1 MVHCGWWHLRYYW
14 KCRSRHSKQY
24 RDRHWWSGFEWYRE
38 FAPGKS
44 NKYLSVPPTALLTRA
59 FQLLVIPASMEIVTA
74 KTRAYAQGCTGIF
87 NGVMAIVGLIAGIFP
102 SGSSLVTKLILIPC
116 SR

>member
-1 MVHCGWWHLRYYW
+1 
-14 KCRSRHSKQY
+14 
-24 RDRHWWSGFEWYRE
+24 
-38 FAPGKS
+38 
-44 NKYLSVPPTALLTRA
+44 
-59 FQLLVIPASMEIVTA
+59 MEIVTA